1 MFHYFFRIISFS
13 CFAMINCHAY
23 TNTSSNSDDIHNS
36 SIQVSI
42 IKKLIQ
48 YVGQGNISDILPLY
62 TDSVSYTFS
71 NGSSFH
77 GNKFEWIEFLQK
89 WRSSKDTL
97 IPNICSMIVSK
108 DSLSDFIEVHHS
120 WISSE
125 TGIFDT
131 IIRTS
136 VFRFNN
142 NTIQSV
148 SQFDRQYFSSYETLQ
163 CSNSIIY
170 ADSTVNDLIHN
181 ILTQLLACENT
192 SSWTKNKHLFNEKSL
207 SVYHSNN
214 NIHTGNTET
223 VLDALD
229 ASSKGFTSINS
240 VMSHYYTYSINNS
253 IYISLYGSRSSID
266 VSMKMQKNSFHRMI
280 ALDSNYNIRFILAKA
295 QKDK

>member
-1 MFHYFFRIISFS
+1 
-13 CFAMINCHAY
+13 MINCHAY

-77 GNKFEWIEFLQK
+77 GNTFEWIQFLQK

-108 DSLSDFIEVHHS
+108 DSLSEFIEVHHS
-120 WISSE
+120 WVSSE
-125 TGIFDT
+125 AGIFDT

-142 NTIQSV
+142 NSIQSV
-148 SQFDRQYFSSYETLQ
+148 SQFDRPFFSSYETLQ

-170 ADSTVNDLIHN
+170 ADSSINDLIHN

-192 SSWTKNKHLFNEKSL
+192 SSWTKNKHLFNDKSL

-214 NIHTGNTET
+214 SIHAGKTET

-240 VMSHYYTYSINNS
+240 VMSNYYTYSINNS
-253 IYISLYGSRSSID
+253 IYISLYGSRSTID
-266 VSMKMQKNSFHRMI
+266 ISMKMQKNLFHRII
-280 ALDSNYNIRFILAKA
+280 ALDSNKSIVYILAKS

>member
-1 MFHYFFRIISFS
+1 
-13 CFAMINCHAY
+13 MINCYAY
-23 TNTSSNSDDIHNS
+23 TSTSSNSEDIQHS

-89 WRSSKDTL
+89 WRSSKSTL

-108 DSLSDFIEVHHS
+108 DSLSDFVEVHHS

-125 TGIFDT
+125 AGIFDT
-131 IIRTS
+131 TIRTS
-136 VFRFNN
+136 VFRFNDN
-142 NTIQSV
+142 KIQSV
-148 SQFDRQYFSSYETLQ
+148 SQFDRPFFSSYEQLH
-163 CSNSIIY
+163 CSKPFIH
-170 ADSTVNDLIHN
+170 ADRHVDETIHN
-181 ILTQLLACENT
+181 ILTQLLVCENT
-192 SSWTKNKHLFNEKSL
+192 ASWKKNKHLFNEKSL

-214 NIHTGNTET
+214 IIHTGNTNT

-229 ASSKGFTSINS
+229 TSSKNFTSINS
-240 VMSHYYTYSINNS
+240 VMSNYFTYSIDNTT
-253 IYISLYGSRSSID
+253 YISLYGSRTTID
-266 VSMKMQKNSFHRMI
+266 VSMKLQKNYFHRII
-280 ALDSNYNIRFILAKA
+280 ALDANKNIVYILAKA